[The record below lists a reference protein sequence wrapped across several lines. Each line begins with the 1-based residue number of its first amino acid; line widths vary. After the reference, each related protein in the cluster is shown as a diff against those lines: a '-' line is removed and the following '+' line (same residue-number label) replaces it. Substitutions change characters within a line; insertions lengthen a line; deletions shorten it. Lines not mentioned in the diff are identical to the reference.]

1 MRLPAFKHPL
11 ARRGL
16 LAGLALTAAIGV
28 VAGREKPTLERFEPA
43 PARSQAAAVAAA
55 PDIDLEK
62 LKRGASGATGSD
74 PFAPRSFAPPAPVR
88 RAAAAPVEAAPPSA
102 PPLPFVYAGKL
113 VQDGRTEIF
122 VLRGEELIS
131 IAPGQSID
139 AEYRVDAIGES
150 QIAFTY
156 LPLKMRQSLELEES
170 GG

>member
-1 MRLPAFKHPL
+1 MRLPALKHPL

-16 LAGLALTAAIGV
+16 VAGLALTAAIGV
-28 VAGREKPTLERFEPA
+28 VAGREKPTLERVEPA
-43 PARSQAAAVAAA
+43 PARTHAAAVTS

-62 LKRGASGATGSD
+62 LTRGPSGSSGKD

-88 RAAAAPVEAAPPSA
+88 RAAAAPVEAEPPSA
-102 PPLPFVYAGKL
+102 PTLPFAYAGKL
-113 VQDGRTEIF
+113 VQDGRTEVF

-131 IAPGQSID
+131 ITPGQKID
-139 AEYRVDAIGES
+139 AEYRVDAISES

-156 LPLKMRQSLELEES
+156 LPLKTRQSLELEES